1 MFKKKICIDKVRV
14 CHRCLYGQEY
24 NRKNERAYLSW
35 VKAEG
40 LYENEGYKNFKQQPD
55 KQKVCTSEYK
65 HTVCTS
71 EE

>member
-1 MFKKKICIDKVRV
+1 MRV
-14 CHRCLYGQEY
+14 CHRCLYGEEY

-55 KQKVCTSEYK
+55 KQKVCTKALVRCGLSLQ
-65 HTVCTS
+65 
-71 EE
+71 